1 MTECILCAGSW
12 LGISLFTLMTTLRDI
27 CCPRPR
33 PASPAGDLPLA
44 PPTAPPTLLHPVL
57 CPPKASLPLSS
68 GRVRAVESPDW
79 GPPGLAVSLD
89 QRHPPPKAASL
100 HGSLLPTP
108 APGLASRPF
117 GTGDAFMSPR

>member
-27 CCPRPR
+27 RC

-44 PPTAPPTLLHPVL
+44 PSTPPPTLLHPVL
-57 CPPKASLPLSS
+57 CPAKASLPLSS
-68 GRVRAVESPDW
+68 GRVQAVESPDW
-79 GPPGLAVSLD
+79 GHPGLAVSLD
-89 QRHPPPKAASL
+89 QRHPPRKAASL

-108 APGLASRPF
+108 APGLASCPF
-117 GTGDAFMSPR
+117 GTGDAFLSRR